1 MSRRTPSKSPLAHLS
16 NAIEGDPACAGRP
29 ARGRHTL
36 GRRDFV
42 SGAALAGASAL
53 TASAWGRVSGS
64 NGDLRVAV
72 TGLNGKGRDHLK
84 AFSAMRG
91 VRVVALCDVD
101 SAVLA
106 RAVAQAK
113 GLGQSVKTYE
123 DFREVL
129 ARNDVDAVSV
139 VTPNHQHAMQAIWA
153 MQAGKHLFLEK
164 PVSHDLWEGR
174 QLVAAQKK
182 YARGVVAA
190 NIQSRSSP
198 PIAEAL
204 EYVKSGALGRVL
216 MVRGL
221 CYKRRASLGKTSG
234 PQPVPPTV
242 NYDLWRGPAGPGP
255 LRRSKL
261 HYDWHWQWASGNGD
275 IANQG
280 NHQMDVGR
288 RFLGDPGLPSRVE
301 SVGGR
306 LGYDDDGETPN
317 TLVTV
322 LHYSPAP
329 FVFEVRG
336 LPAKQGAETMDTLRG
351 LSVGNVVE
359 CEGGYVTIPSRDYS
373 LAVAF
378 DPKGREV
385 KRFTG
390 KGNHYEKFVQAV
402 RSGRSSDSNCTLESA
417 VVTAALSHLPN
428 VSQQVG
434 TDRPLGWLRSSMPA
448 GTPYGEAFSRM
459 AIHLGD
465 NGLTPEDRVRL
476 GAPLTVDA
484 ATQQFVGQSASAAR
498 SVSRRDYRAPFVVPH
513 LV

>member
-1 MSRRTPSKSPLAHLS
+1 MSQRTPSQGPAAQLPVAGEEPTGASP
-16 NAIEGDPACAGRP
+16 PC
-29 ARGRHTL
+29 RGAL
-36 GRRDFV
+36 GRRQFV
-42 SGAALAGASAL
+42 SAAALAGASAL
-53 TASAWGRVSGS
+53 TASSWARVAGS

-72 TGLNGKGRDHLK
+72 VGLHGKGRDHLK
-84 AFSAMRG
+84 AYSALPG

-106 RAVAQAK
+106 RAVGQAK
-113 GLGQSVKTYE
+113 GLGQTVQAYE
-123 DFREVL
+123 DFRDVL
-129 ARNDVDAVSV
+129 ARGDVDAVSV
-139 VTPNHQHAMQAIWA
+139 VTPNHQHALQAIWA

-198 PIAEAL
+198 PIAQAL
-204 EYVKSGALGRVL
+204 EYVKSGALGRVVL
-216 MVRGL
+216 VRGL
-221 CYKRRASLGKTSG
+221 CYKRRPSLGKTSG
-234 PQPVPPTV
+234 PQAVPSTV
-242 NYDLWRGPAGPGP
+242 NYDLWLGPAGQAP

-261 HYDWHWQWASGNGD
+261 HYDWHWQWATGNGD

-288 RFLGDPGLPSRVE
+288 RFLGDPGLPTHVE

-306 LGYDDDGETPN
+306 LGYEDDGDTPN
-317 TLVTV
+317 TMVTV
-322 LHYSPAP
+322 LHYPQAP

-336 LPAKQGAETMDTLRG
+336 LPTQRGSEAMDTLRG

-378 DPKGREV
+378 DRSGREL

-390 KGNHYEKFVQAV
+390 KGNHYEQFVKAV
-402 RSGRSSDSNCTLESA
+402 RSGRASDSNCTLESA
-417 VVTAALSHLPN
+417 VITAGFSHLPN

-434 TDRPLGWLRSSMPA
+434 TDRDLGWVQRSMPV
-448 GTPYGEAFSRM
+448 GTPYGEAFARM
-459 AIHLGD
+459 ATHLRN
-465 NGLTPEDRVRL
+465 NGLKPEDRLRL
-476 GAPLTVDA
+476 GAPLTVDP
-484 ATQQFVGQSASAAR
+484 ATHQFVGQRASAANAA
-498 SVSRRDYRAPFVVPH
+498 SRRDYRAPFVVPR